1 MTRRLLMTAVAV
13 AIALTVPLIS
23 IGTAEAHAG
32 GSHAGGSHGGGIRA
46 GGFRDRGFFGGPG
59 FRGGGFRGEAFGFY
73 YPRYYGNGGCY
84 LTVYGMTYC
93 Y

>member
-13 AIALTVPLIS
+13 AIALTIPLIS
-23 IGTAEAHAG
+23 IGTADAHG
-32 GSHAGGSHGGGIRA
+32 GGSHGGGIRA

-59 FRGGGFRGEAFGFY
+59 FRGGGFRGEAFGLY
-73 YPRYYGNGGCY
+73 YPRYYGYGGCY
-84 LTVYGMTYC
+84 LTVYGTTYC

>member
-1 MTRRLLMTAVAV
+1 MTRRPLMTAVAV
-13 AIALTVPLIS
+13 AIALTIPLIS

-32 GSHAGGSHGGGIRA
+32 GSCGGGNRA

-73 YPRYYGNGGCY
+73 YPRYYGNGGYY
-84 LTVYGMTYC
+84 LTVYGKTYC